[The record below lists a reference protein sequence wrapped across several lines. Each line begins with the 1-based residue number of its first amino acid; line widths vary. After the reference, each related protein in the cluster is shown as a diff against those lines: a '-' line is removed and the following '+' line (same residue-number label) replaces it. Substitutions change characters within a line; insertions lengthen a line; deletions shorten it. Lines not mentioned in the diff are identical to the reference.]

1 MCDKCAAVLIRDY
14 AAFTATADAAARKVR
29 RMTGSAVTAD
39 AASADGLTT
48 MWSRLNDTED
58 PYCLDGSTPAIL
70 HRVLRKFV
78 TLQAQALTQR
88 AGRAGYTIEEQQYEE
103 KKNKGLWRALSPMT
117 PERAL
122 LLAERLAEA
131 EAASPNWE
139 TAILKAGGFTHAEA
153 NIKAGRV
160 IPEREWREAARR
172 PA

>member
-1 MCDKCAAVLIRDY
+1 
-14 AAFTATADAAARKVR
+14 
-29 RMTGSAVTAD
+29 MTGSAVTASV
-39 AASADGLTT
+39 ASADGLTT
-48 MWSRLNDTED
+48 MWTRLNDTED
-58 PYCLDGSTPAIL
+58 PYCLDGSSPAIL

-78 TLQAQALTQR
+78 TLQAQATTQR

-117 PERAL
+117 PEKAL

-131 EAASPNWE
+131 EDASASWQ
-139 TAILKAGGFTHAEA
+139 TTLLKASGFTHAEA
-153 NIKAGRV
+153 NGQAGRV